1 MDSFWL
7 ELSEDFFGHEA
18 NAIKSWLKN
27 PHSDPWKFD
36 EGCRDILVPNLDIVG
51 WYDEF
56 NSDMLLFRTMV
67 KEVTTELVR
76 KGSKIII
83 GPWGHSSVGLS
94 RTGKIDFGSDSVLN
108 LTSVEIRC
116 FDYWLKGI
124 QNGVDKDAPV
134 KIFVMGDIE

>member
-1 MDSFWL
+1 MTFIVSTDL
-7 ELSEDFFGHEA
+7 QIIDKEA
-18 NAIKSWLKN
+18 I
-27 PHSDPWKFD
+27 
-36 EGCRDILVPNLDIVG
+36 
-51 WYDEF
+51 
-56 NSDMLLFRTMV
+56 
-67 KEVTTELVR
+67 TEAVW

-83 GPWGHSSVGLS
+83 DPWSHSSVGLS

-108 LTSVEIRC
+108 LTSVEIRW